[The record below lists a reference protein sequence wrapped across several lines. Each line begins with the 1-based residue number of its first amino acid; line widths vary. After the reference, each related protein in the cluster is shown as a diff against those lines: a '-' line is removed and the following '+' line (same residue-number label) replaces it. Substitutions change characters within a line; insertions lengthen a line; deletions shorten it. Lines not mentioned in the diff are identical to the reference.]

1 MAVTRTGAIFKSL
14 TFDGIDSRDYGV
26 YITGEAVFNAP
37 TRDAEMIVIPGRN
50 GTFLKDNGRYDNR
63 SVIYTAG
70 CFADTEQAF
79 AEQVS
84 DFRNAICSRIGY
96 KRLEDDYN
104 SDEYRE
110 AVYKAGLEVTPLM
123 LKAGEFT
130 ITFECKPQR
139 FLTSGETA
147 MTVMDGATL
156 TNPTP
161 FPSKPLIQ
169 AKGYGMIDLA
179 GQEIAVANSPLGIVQ
194 LLDVQPVTTFGS
206 DVINPQKAYSFD
218 GSVLNTGDSLHLY
231 AANFGYVLGGSDS
244 YTAMSVESASAFD
257 YASADLAA
265 RRFNLAFY
273 GVDMV
278 KGTPF
283 TRTASANLRYT
294 YAGGETLNVV
304 YCTLAYDGN
313 QTITLSLS
321 QIAPSGTFYANPQVN
336 TTQLEGD
343 STMNAAGTL
352 YIDCENGVAW
362 WDESGTIVDA
372 NGAVSLPADLPELE
386 PGQNVISYDNT
397 FTQMKI
403 APRWWKL

>member
-1 MAVTRTGAIFKSL
+1 MAITPLTAPWKKL
-14 TFDGIDSRDYGV
+14 TFDGETSASYGV
-26 YITGEAVFNAP
+26 SILGEGVFDAPERAVKQYS
-37 TRDAEMIVIPGRN
+37 IPGRN
-50 GTFLKDNGRYDNR
+50 GKFNMDLGYFDNIKVTYPATL
-63 SVIYTAG
+63 VAG
-70 CFADTEQAF
+70 DTTDFASGISA
-79 AEQVS
+79 
-84 DFRNAICSRIGY
+84 FRNFLCSKKGY
-96 KRLEDDYN
+96 CRLEDDYN
-104 SDEYRE
+104 PGEYRM
-110 AVYKAGLEVTPLM
+110 AIYRSGLEVDEKVLQ
-123 LKAGEFT
+123 AGEFD
-130 ITFECKPQR
+130 ITFDCKPQR
-139 FLTSGETA
+139 YLTSGETA
-147 MTVMDGATL
+147 TVVMSGATL

-169 AKGYGMIDLA
+169 AAGYGQIDIA
-179 GQEIAVANSPLGIVQ
+179 GQEIIVANSPLGIVQ
-194 LLDVQPVTTFGS
+194 LLDVQPVTTFGK
-206 DVINPQKAYSFD
+206 DVANPSKAYSFD
-218 GSVLNTGDSLHLY
+218 GSVLNNGDSLHLY
-231 AANFGYVLGGSDS
+231 AANFGYILGGSDS
-244 YTAMSVESASAFD
+244 YTAMAVENASAFD
-257 YASADLAA
+257 YAAADLAA
-265 RRFNLAFY
+265 RRFDLAFY

-304 YCTLAYDGN
+304 SCTLAYDGN

-321 QIAPSGTFYANPQVN
+321 QIAPSGTMYANPQVN

-343 STMNAAGTL
+343 SSMNAAGTL

>member
-1 MAVTRTGAIFKSL
+1 MAVVRTGAMFKSL
-14 TFDGIDSRDYGV
+14 TFDGIDSRDYGI

-37 TRDAEMIVIPGRN
+37 TRDAEMVVIPGRN
-50 GTFLKDNGRYDNR
+50 GTFLKDNGRYDNI
-63 SVIYTAG
+63 SVSYTAG
-70 CFADTEQAF
+70 CFADTEADF

-104 SDEYRE
+104 PDEYRE

-139 FLTSGETA
+139 FLTSGETP
-147 MTVMDGATL
+147 MTMMSGATL

-169 AKGYGMIDLA
+169 AVGYGQIDLA
-179 GQEIAVANSPLGIVQ
+179 GQEIIVANSPLGIVQ
-194 LLDVQPVTTFGS
+194 LLDVQPMTTFGK
-206 DVINPQKAYSFD
+206 DVAYPSKAYSFD

-244 YTAMSVESASAFD
+244 YTSMSVESASAFD

-283 TRTASANLRYT
+283 TRTALANLRYT

-304 YCTLAYDGN
+304 SCTLAYDGN

-321 QIAPSGTFYANPQVN
+321 QIAPSGTMYANPQVN
-336 TTQLEGD
+336 TAQLEGD
-343 STMNAAGTL
+343 SSMNAAGTL

-403 APRWWKL
+403 APRWWKV

>member
-14 TFDGIDSRDYGV
+14 TFDGIDSRDYGI

-37 TRDAEMIVIPGRN
+37 TRDAEMVVIPGRN
-50 GTFLKDNGRYDNR
+50 GTFLKDNGRYDNI
-63 SVIYTAG
+63 SVSYTAG
-70 CFADTEQAF
+70 CFADTEADF

-104 SDEYRE
+104 PDEYRE

-139 FLTSGETA
+139 FLKSGETA
-147 MTVMDGATL
+147 MAVMDGATL

-169 AKGYGMIDLA
+169 AVGYGRIDLA
-179 GQEIAVANSPLGIVQ
+179 GQEIAVANSPLGIVR
-194 LLDVQPVTTFGS
+194 LLDVQPVTTFGQ

-231 AANFGYVLGGSDS
+231 AANFGYVYGGSES
-244 YTAMSVESASAFD
+244 YTAMSIDSASAFD
-257 YASADLAA
+257 YASADLGA
-265 RRFNLAFY
+265 RRFNLSFY

-283 TRTASANLRYT
+283 TRSATANLNST
-294 YAGGETLNVV
+294 YAGGSRTDHIT
-304 YCTLAYDGN
+304 CTLTYDGN
-313 QTITLSLS
+313 QTITLSLTR
-321 QIAPSGTFYANPQVN
+321 IPPGGTFYANPQVN

-343 STMNAAGTL
+343 SSMNAAGTL